1 MPPDFLLEQMAWREA
16 LDDAADAATVHTLDR
31 EVAERERTLL
41 EQLGCEIDEAG
52 DARSA
57 AATVRAL
64 MFVGRFREDIHRRL
78 EALDA

>member
-1 MPPDFLLEQMAWREA
+1 
-16 LDDAADAATVHTLDR
+16 VHTLDR
-31 EVAERERTLL
+31 EVAQRERALL
-41 EQLGCEIDEAG
+41 ELLGREIDELG
-52 DARSA
+52 DARAA